1 MTSLS
6 RADLG
11 SRIARARD
19 AADLSQTDLAELI
32 GLSQSAISRIESGQ
46 RGIDS
51 LELAAIA
58 EALGVSVLDLLEP
71 RPLAQRLRVA
81 ARQQDVEST
90 VVEKAIDRVSDV
102 IRFWELIDRR
112 EPILVPTFHAPDTG
126 RAIDQGRTL
135 ADEAR
140 AQWDLG
146 DDPLPDLFGVIED
159 QAGLPILLEPLGS
172 GLDGLLVRTEEFAL
186 ALVDSSG
193 TFGRQRF
200 TAAHELCHFLAGDGE
215 LLVIDEDVFAGGST
229 SEMRANAFA
238 AHFLMPRDGIERY
251 LRNRAVDANV
261 LAELQFVFGVS
272 LDSLLW
278 HLLNNEFI
286 SENDRRRIKQIGAKT
301 LAFRAGYADEWDA
314 AEKRRNV
321 RRPPR
326 MLLLE
331 AIDAYADGLIGIEPL
346 ADLLGRD
353 DREELRR
360 ELDDHGIGR
369 EDRWWEPTAP
379 A

>member
-1 MTSLS
+1 LS

-11 SRIARARD
+11 RRIARARE
-19 AADLSQTDLAELI
+19 AARLSQANVAERVS
-32 GLSQSAISRIESGQ
+32 LSQSAISRIESGL
-46 RGIDS
+46 RGVDS
-51 LELAAIA
+51 LELAGIA
-58 EALGVSVLDLLEP
+58 DALGVSVLDLLEP

-81 ARQQDVEST
+81 ARQQDAEST
-90 VVEKAIDRVSDV
+90 AVEKAIDRVSDV
-102 IRFWELIDRR
+102 VRLWELIDVHLP
-112 EPILVPTFHAPDTG
+112 EHASAPAVHVPTRG
-126 RAIDQGRTL
+126 LAIDQGRIL
-135 ADEAR
+135 AVEAR
-140 AQWDLG
+140 EQWNLG
-146 DDPLPDLFGVIED
+146 DDPLPELFGVIED
-159 QAGLPILLEPLGS
+159 MAGLPVLLEPLGS
-172 GLDGLLVRTEEFAL
+172 GLDGLLVRTEQLAL

-200 TAAHELCHFLAGDGE
+200 TAAHELCHFLAADGE
-215 LLVIDEDVFAGGST
+215 LLVVDKDVLAGGST

-238 AHFLMPRDGIERY
+238 AHFLMPRVGIERY
-251 LRNRAVDANV
+251 LRDRAVDGNV

-272 LDSLLW
+272 LESLLW
-278 HLLNNEFI
+278 HLLNTGFI
-286 SENDRRRIKQIGAKT
+286 SKNERRRFKQIGAKT

-314 AEKRRNV
+314 AEQRRGV

-331 AIDAYADGLIGIEPL
+331 AIDAYAEGLIGIEPL
-346 ADLLGRD
+346 ADLLGRGD
-353 DREELRR
+353 TEELRR